1 VHVIQGRIGMV
12 WGIVGGLTGLISS
25 SHGFLEQERSE
36 LALVC
41 EDLLPHFKS
50 SASTSNRKAYTQLI
64 Y

>member
-1 VHVIQGRIGMV
+1 MV